1 MKLKKTLSV
10 ILSVVMFL
18 SLIPSFSVHAEEE
31 PQLTLGMFND
41 GEIYDVIAEADYIP
55 PDLLKNLS
63 LRKSDVP
70 EYMENTNL
78 RESNA
83 VVRLKNKEDDLSVVK
98 YLNSDGTISDYVM
111 AENVKYEKDGEIYDK
126 TNRLEFSLLDGGY
139 TNPDNNVNIKLPL
152 IYDKNSGVEL
162 SYEKYRIEIL
172 PEKQTSLFSSFPS
185 KENDEQGD
193 YIVYNDV
200 FEKDVDVEYHACF
213 SGVKENII
221 LNEKPSTDEF
231 VFTIKTN
238 GLVIDENGVFYDE
251 NDPVFV
257 AGELVVYDNEN
268 KLGTGNITFS
278 EEIYADTYKYTIR
291 VDESFLDDE
300 DTLYP
305 VTVDPYIGS
314 YTCDAVLY
322 DVEVKKNTSSVNPTS
337 TTARMGVHTTAN
349 GTTYSRIFYKS
360 QYIENFANAVNASTV
375 FAAYLYIRNNSTYQD
390 YLTAQVCPI
399 TATWS
404 YNAVSVP
411 STLYDS
417 IVLKPYYSYLYNG
430 SMTVYKG
437 VNIKNIIVDFCNDTY
452 DVFNGFCVKMK
463 TENTSTGSCV
473 FYSADHVNNKP
484 YIVIM
489 RNSST
494 SYNYLTSKVLY
505 KVTNLAS
512 KTIQKVKNGSTY
524 NVSYGNGTFGTGS
537 TEDLSPFMA
546 INEVPNHPGIYTLS
560 FVCSKKENKQ
570 LYLNYYNYTNSL
582 TLTESSNGSADP
594 YNWWYIIFDGY
605 GLYWRIINFFDSRYF
620 ISSSGVCNAQTDH
633 SKWMFYRVGLD
644 VPLIQQTAHKC
655 GPTSTL
661 QLIYYF
667 GTESA
672 VYGSTY
678 SEKIDTIY
686 ANEED
691 DDYLYNGVIVSMV
704 RNELNKPIYSAP
716 NNYNYYNATNTNPS
730 IETLDELT
738 QFISNSLNNNCPVIL
753 HAMPSKLS
761 SYYPSSATSGHYICL
776 IGINGSKA
784 ILRDCNNNNSYFGE
798 FIVELSEVF
807 NATVNYSPSSS
818 RYIICV

>member
-139 TNPDNNVNIKLPL
+139 TNPDNDVNIKLPL

-172 PEKQTSLFSSFPS
+172 PEKQPSLFSSFPS

-193 YIVYNDV
+193 YVVYKDV
-200 FEKDVDVEYHACF
+200 FEKDIDMEYHACF

-257 AGELVVYDNEN
+257 VGEFVIYDNEN
-268 KLGTGNITFS
+268 KTGNGCITFS
-278 EEIYADTYKYTIR
+278 EEIYADTYKYVIH
-291 VDESFLDDE
+291 VDESFLVDE
-300 DTLYP
+300 DTVYP

-337 TTARMGVHTTAN
+337 TTVRMGVHTTAN

-360 QYIENFANAVNASTV
+360 QYLENFANPVNASTV
-375 FAAYLYIRNNSTYQD
+375 FAAYLYIRNNSTFQD

-399 TATWS
+399 TAAWS

-417 IVLKPYYSYLYNG
+417 IVLKSYYSYLYNG

-437 VNIKNIIVDFCNDTY
+437 VNIKNIIVDFCNGTY

-473 FYSADHVNNKP
+473 FYSADHANNKP

-524 NVSYGNGTFGTGS
+524 NISYGNGTVSVGS
-537 TEDLSPFMA
+537 TEDFSPFLA

-644 VPLIQQTAHKC
+644 VPLIMQEQSNWCGAASLFQIIDFWGKKDYINGNESSYQERLFNIVEIDDAANIYEMRDEINQSKYHTPCDYQVYNKNRMQNTINMTEYIVDSLTAY
-655 GPTSTL
+655 
-661 QLIYYF
+661 Q
-667 GTESA
+667 
-672 VYGSTY
+672 
-678 SEKIDTIY
+678 
-686 ANEED
+686 
-691 DDYLYNGVIVSMV
+691 
-704 RNELNKPIYSAP
+704 
-716 NNYNYYNATNTNPS
+716 
-730 IETLDELT
+730 
-738 QFISNSLNNNCPVIL
+738 PVIL
-753 HAMPSKLS
+753 LFDTQHLAH
-761 SYYPSSATSGHYICL
+761 YYPKVQRHFACIVGYDSASNIF
-776 IGINGSKA
+776 
-784 ILRDCNNNNSYFGE
+784 ILRDCNNTYVSGNYAYFGE
-798 FIVELSEVF
+798 YT
-807 NATVNYSPSSS
+807 ATAAEIYTNQNNP
-818 RYIICV
+818 YILCKDY